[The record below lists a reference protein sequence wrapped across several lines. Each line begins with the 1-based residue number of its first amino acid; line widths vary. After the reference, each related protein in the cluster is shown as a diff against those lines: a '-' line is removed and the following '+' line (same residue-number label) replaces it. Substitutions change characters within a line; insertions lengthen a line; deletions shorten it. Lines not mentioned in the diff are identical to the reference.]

1 MKVVDFSAISK
12 VKATENRDVGNFIY
26 IFGKGREGG
35 LGRGRLGHD
44 EFKLPVI

>member
-1 MKVVDFSAISK
+1 MKVVGFSAISK

-35 LGRGRLGHD
+35 LGRG
-44 EFKLPVI
+44 PVWDMMNLSYL